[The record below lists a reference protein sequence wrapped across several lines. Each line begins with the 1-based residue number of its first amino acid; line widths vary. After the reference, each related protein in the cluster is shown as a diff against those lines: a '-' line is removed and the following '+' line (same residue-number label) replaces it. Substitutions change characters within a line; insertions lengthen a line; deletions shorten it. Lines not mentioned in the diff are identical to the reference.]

1 MSWWS
6 FQLSHRTHQPA
17 WLLPCNDFSVAW
29 TCFLHHHR
37 LFYSLSIEKQRW
49 QTIFV
54 FLTTNYI
61 AHAITTIAVP
71 GAKWKHHLFFS
82 FRALL
87 LLLPNIGLIGAM
99 GSVICEED
107 QVILPSTGAE
117 CTGHSCQNKINTSVV
132 AKTQNMSCLSE
143 VTVLTVV

>member
-1 MSWWS
+1 MI
-6 FQLSHRTHQPA
+6 FR
-17 WLLPCNDFSVAW
+17 LLELAFFITTAFSIP
-29 TCFLHHHR
+29 
-37 LFYSLSIEKQRW
+37 YLSIEKQRW

-61 AHAITTIAVP
+61 AHAITTTPVP
-71 GAKWKHHLFFS
+71 GAKWKQHLFFS

-87 LLLPNIGLIGAM
+87 LPIIGLIGAM

-117 CTGHSCQNKINTSVV
+117 CTGHSYQNKINTSVA
-132 AKTQNMSCLSE
+132 AKTQNMFRLSE